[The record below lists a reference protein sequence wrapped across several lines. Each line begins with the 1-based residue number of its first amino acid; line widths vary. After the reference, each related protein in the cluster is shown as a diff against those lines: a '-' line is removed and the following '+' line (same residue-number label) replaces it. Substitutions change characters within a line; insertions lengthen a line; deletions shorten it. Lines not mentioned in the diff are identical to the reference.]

1 MIDFKNLLNLEYI
14 IVLIL
19 SLVAF
24 FISISFHEFAHG
36 YIAYK
41 LGDSTA
47 KFSGRLTLNPV
58 KHFDL
63 YAILFFIV
71 FRFGWAKGVPIDSR
85 NFKNEKH
92 GMVYSALAGPCT
104 NVILAFIFLSVVRIL
119 VNVEF
124 NSDITYNI
132 AYYVVLFSWQ
142 MVQVNSMLAI
152 FNLIPLPPLDG
163 SKIFYAFLP
172 DRLYFKILSYD
183 RYMMIFSLILVYVGV
198 LDKIVYTGV
207 NNLISV
213 LEKIVGVFL

>member
-1 MIDFKNLLNLEYI
+1 MW
-14 IVLIL
+14 
-19 SLVAF
+19 SL
-24 FISISFHEFAHG
+24 
-36 YIAYK
+36 
-41 LGDSTA
+41 T
-47 KFSGRLTLNPV
+47 R
-58 KHFDL
+58 
-63 YAILFFIV
+63 
-71 FRFGWAKGVPIDSR
+71 
-85 NFKNEKH
+85 
-92 GMVYSALAGPCT
+92 
-104 NVILAFIFLSVVRIL
+104 
-119 VNVEF
+119 
-124 NSDITYNI
+124 ITYNI

-183 RYMMIFSLILVYVGV
+183 RYMMIISLILVYVGV